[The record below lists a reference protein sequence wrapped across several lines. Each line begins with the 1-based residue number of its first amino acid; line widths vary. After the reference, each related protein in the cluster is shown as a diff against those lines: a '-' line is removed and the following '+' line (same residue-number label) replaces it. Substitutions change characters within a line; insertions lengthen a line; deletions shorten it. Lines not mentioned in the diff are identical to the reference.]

1 MSITSRKYPFQKV
14 CMSCTSSNK
23 NMKSMIINFFWHFV
37 NNRKQLYT
45 KLNKYSGLDLMI
57 KISKINWL
65 VAQTYL

>member
-1 MSITSRKYPFQKV
+1 
-14 CMSCTSSNK
+14 
-23 NMKSMIINFFWHFV
+23 MKSMIINLFWHFV